1 MGVVDVIEIRATGW
15 TGAPVILNVEIYPS
29 YNVIRFRAKYA
40 PCNRANDN
48 RSTTI
53 VTSRAF
59 PTQSLKN
66 TTNVLN
72 RRP

>member
-29 YNVIRFRAKYA
+29 YNVLRFKLEL
-40 PCNRANDN
+40 NMHRANDN

-59 PTQSLKN
+59 PTELEKYYECIK
-66 TTNVLN
+66 
-72 RRP
+72 

>member
-29 YNVIRFRAKYA
+29 YNVIRFKALYA
-40 PCNRANDN
+40 MCYLIRANNN

-53 VTSRAF
+53 VTSRVF
-59 PTQSLKN
+59 PTELDKYQECIN
-66 TTNVLN
+66 
-72 RRP
+72 